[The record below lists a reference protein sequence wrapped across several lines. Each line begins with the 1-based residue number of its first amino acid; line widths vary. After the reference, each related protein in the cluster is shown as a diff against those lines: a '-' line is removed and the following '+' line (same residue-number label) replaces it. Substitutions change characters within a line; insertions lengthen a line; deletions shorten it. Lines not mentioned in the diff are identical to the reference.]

1 MANKKLTKDE
11 LKSLTELQ
19 QKNAALVT
27 ELGSIE
33 LVNIGLEERRENAEK
48 FLLELREEEKELAK
62 KLEDKYGQGSINL
75 DAGEFIAAPAAE
87 APAEEVPVE
96 EPAE

>member
-11 LKSLTELQ
+11 LKSLTDLQ